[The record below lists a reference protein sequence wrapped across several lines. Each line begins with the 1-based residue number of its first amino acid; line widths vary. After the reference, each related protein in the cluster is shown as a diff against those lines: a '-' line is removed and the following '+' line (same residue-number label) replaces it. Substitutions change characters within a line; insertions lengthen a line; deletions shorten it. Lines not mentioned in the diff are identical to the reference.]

1 MYFSFHFYYQEESIS
16 QCIHNCIRVIKEGG
30 VDAIK
35 LEGGVRRKAEVEA
48 LTKCGIAVMGHI
60 GLTPQSVGVLGGYK
74 VQGKSCMEIE

>member
-1 MYFSFHFYYQEESIS
+1 M
-16 QCIHNCIRVIKEGG
+16 IKEGG

-74 VQGKSCMEIE
+74 VQGKSCMTIE

>member
-1 MYFSFHFYYQEESIS
+1 M
-16 QCIHNCIRVIKEGG
+16 IK
-30 VDAIK
+30 
-35 LEGGVRRKAEVEA
+35 EGGVRRKAEVEA